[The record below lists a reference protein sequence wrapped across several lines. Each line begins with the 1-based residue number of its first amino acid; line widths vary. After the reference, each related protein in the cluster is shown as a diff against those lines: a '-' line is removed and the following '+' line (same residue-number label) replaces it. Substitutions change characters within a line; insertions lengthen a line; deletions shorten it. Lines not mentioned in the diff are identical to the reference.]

1 MKPAFEKS
9 KIAVNFSADDDYF
22 VSGDSGQ
29 LNQIFINLLGNAIK
43 FSPDGSEISITLDT
57 SESASGDQYVRVALT
72 DQGIGIP
79 SEDIDHLFTRFF
91 RAKNADSGQY
101 PGTGLGLSI
110 VQQVVNRHN
119 GFIHVTSEIGKGTTF
134 IIEIPAYLSSEE
146 KLIQARQGDVLARA
160 IGAIEKST
168 PENIKAVT
176 HEMGG
181 AIGFYGF
188 EEEGREIIEYSRSLD
203 ANPVPLIQFPA
214 DKTRILEI
222 LYTAANRIKSGHN
235 E

>member
-1 MKPAFEKS
+1 LTTYLLAFS
-9 KIAVNFSADDDYF
+9 V
-22 VSGDSGQ
+22 
-29 LNQIFINLLGNAIK
+29 L
-43 FSPDGSEISITLDT
+43 
-57 SESASGDQYVRVALT
+57 
-72 DQGIGIP
+72 
-79 SEDIDHLFTRFF
+79 
-91 RAKNADSGQY
+91 KNADSGQY

-214 DKTRILEI
+214 DKTRILDI
-222 LYTAANRIKSGHN
+222 LYTAANRIKSEHN